1 MGPDGM
7 NRNLMGIYTIWLRD
21 VRRFWRDKPRIIGAT
36 IQPALFLFLLG
47 TGLGKGIIGAFGKDL
62 QGDYLSFIYPGII
75 GMSILFT
82 SIFSAISIIWDR
94 EIGFLKEVMVAP
106 ISRWAVAVG
115 KAFGGSTVAV
125 FQGCLMLI
133 FAPFVNVHINL
144 IMIAT
149 LIPLIFLIAFSIT
162 SLGIVAAARMR
173 SMQGFQVI
181 MNFLVLPMFFLS
193 GAMFP
198 ITNLPKWM
206 DIFIAINPL
215 TYGVD
220 ALRGVILG
228 MNNYPI
234 IMDVGLVAGFGIV
247 MIAVAM
253 VIFGKGE

>member
-1 MGPDGM
+1 M

-21 VRRFWRDKPRIIGAT
+21 VRRFWRDRPRIIGAT

-47 TGLGKGIIGAFGKDL
+47 TGLGRGIVGAFGDDIR
-62 QGDYLSFIYPGII
+62 GDYLTFIYPGII

-82 SIFSAISIIWDR
+82 SIFSAISIVWDR

-106 ISRWAVAVG
+106 IARWAVAVG

-144 IMIAT
+144 IMVAT
-149 LIPLIFLIAFSIT
+149 LIPLMLLIAFSIT
-162 SLGIVAAARMR
+162 SLGIVTAARMH

-198 ITNLPKWM
+198 ITNLPRWM
-206 DIFIAINPL
+206 GIFIAINPL

-228 MNNYPI
+228 MNNYSI
-234 IMDVGLVAGFGIV
+234 IMDIGFVGGFGIV
-247 MIAVAM
+247 MIGIAM
-253 VIFGKGE
+253 VIFGKRE